1 MKDVPLPQSLEK
13 VTVEFETIETKV
25 EELEGV
31 VGEMLEG
38 EEWFWRRR
46 DGRVLRVCGGE
57 GVSEVRWEG
66 PSRFGGRRFA
76 HHGEGERMGMVVKR
90 VVWRV
95 EGGLGM

>member
-31 VGEMLEG
+31 VGEMLTG
-38 EEWFWRRR
+38 EEWYWRRR
-46 DGRVLRVCGGE
+46 DGRVLRVCGGVGE
-57 GVSEVRWEG
+57 MRWEG
-66 PSRFGGRRFA
+66 PSRYGGRRFA
-76 HHGEGERMGMVVKR
+76 HHGVGERMGMVVKR

-95 EGGLGM
+95 EEG